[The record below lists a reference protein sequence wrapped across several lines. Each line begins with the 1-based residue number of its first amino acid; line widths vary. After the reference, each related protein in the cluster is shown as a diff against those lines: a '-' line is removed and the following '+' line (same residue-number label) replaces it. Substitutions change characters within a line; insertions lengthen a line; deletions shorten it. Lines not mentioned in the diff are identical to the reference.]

1 MARLSCRGW
10 VWMAIVSVGAALA
23 PAAARAQKS
32 EEVQFDTTDKVEL
45 HGTFYPSM
53 KSKAPCVIL
62 LHKLGGNRDEHGW
75 DQLAQVLQK
84 DYAVLRFDFRGHGD
98 STNVEP
104 GFWRFPNNA
113 LIKGAARMPQKI
125 SYKDFPPG
133 YLPVPA
139 NDVQSAKRYLDTQ
152 SDSGAC
158 NSANVIVI
166 GAEEGAAIGA
176 LWIASEWDRRR
187 FTKSSFGQ
195 WILDPQGRV
204 EGESIAAAAWL
215 SMPKT
220 LSGMHVGLWLKG
232 SNNRVRDKVPM
243 VFFYGLQD
251 TKAQKA
257 ADALY
262 SELKRV
268 SSRDKLTELTV
279 LRSKSTKLSGADLL
293 GKKDFKTEDDILV
306 YLTDKALP
314 KRGIKAWVQR
324 DAERPLLPVPL
335 TQFNLYLP
343 QLR

>member
-1 MARLSCRGW
+1 
-10 VWMAIVSVGAALA
+10 MAIVSVGAALA

-133 YLPVPA
+133 YLPVLA
-139 NDVQSAKRYLDTQ
+139 NDVQAAKRYLDTQ

-243 VFFYGLQD
+243 VFFFGDKD
-251 TKAQKA
+251 TKAVA
-257 ADALY
+257 AAREILGD
-262 SELKRV
+262 LKM
-268 SSRDKLTELTV
+268 
-279 LRSKSTKLSGADLL
+279 GAKEKPEFTRPRAKDTRLAGAELL
-293 GKKDFKTEDDILV
+293 GKSTLNTEEDIAA
-306 YLTDKALP
+306 YLDKIMQ
-314 KRGIKAWVQR
+314 KRGLKPYVRR
-324 DAERPLLPVPL
+324 DVENEPPVPL
-335 TQFNLYLP
+335 IPLNRYGFNL
-343 QLR
+343 R